1 MVVGTELEATYTE
14 VVVIEEVVMDV
25 VAMVKVDMTVF
36 LEVMGEEDTA
46 ALGFTESIMVKYN
59 TDPNLG

>member
-1 MVVGTELEATYTE
+1 M
-14 VVVIEEVVMDV
+14 IEEVVMDV

-46 ALGFTESIMVKYN
+46 ALGFTESIMVKFN

>member
-46 ALGFTESIMVKYN
+46 ALGLTESIMVKFN